1 MDSVTDD
8 EELFSSMERINEKV
22 PFHKVLGIK
31 VKSISFDR
39 VQLCLKMRDEFV
51 GNFSHGTL
59 HGGVISAII
68 DVTGGYAA
76 FLGAQK
82 KRSEKTLEEKLSWL
96 RKLGTINLRVDY
108 LRPGRGKEFV
118 CTGYNVR
125 TGNKVAVVRIE
136 LHNDSNELIAVGTGS
151 YTIA

>member
-39 VQLCLKMRDEFV
+39 VQLSLKMRDEFV
-51 GNFSHGTL
+51 GNFIHGTL

-76 FLGAQK
+76 YCAA
-82 KRSEKTLEEKLSWL
+82 
-96 RKLGTINLRVDY
+96 
-108 LRPGRGKEFV
+108 
-118 CTGYNVR
+118 R
-125 TGNKVAVVRIE
+125 TGPISGPAPAMAAK
-136 LHNDSNELIAVGTGS
+136 
-151 YTIA
+151 

>member
-8 EELFSSMERINEKV
+8 EALFSSMERINEKV

-39 VQLCLKMRDEFV
+39 VQLSLKMRDEFV
-51 GNFSHGTL
+51 GNFIHGTL

-108 LRPGRGKEFV
+108 LRPGRGGEFV

-151 YTIA
+151 YNIA